1 MDFPDPLVPGRLIA
15 RYKRFLADVALAD
28 GREITAHVANPGAMT
43 GLAEPGAEVWLSPAR
58 NPKRKLRWS
67 WELVRVGDGLV
78 GVNTSWPNGIVAE
91 AIEAARVPEFAGYDR
106 LRREVRYGQN
116 SRIDLLLDGDG
127 RGKCYVEVK
136 NVHLRRGA
144 GAAFPDAVTKR
155 GAKHMAELAA
165 MAAAG
170 HRAAV
175 FYLVQRADCRDF
187 RIAADIDPDYDAAFS
202 AARRAGVEAAC
213 YACRISTSA
222 IVLDAPLPIVD
233 RLG

>member
-67 WELVRVGDGLV
+67 WELVRVGGGLV
-78 GVNTSWPNGIVAE
+78 GVNTAWPNALVAE
-91 AIEAARVPEFAGYDR
+91 ALEAGRVPEFAGYDR
-106 LRREVRYGQN
+106 LRREVRYGRN
-116 SRIDLLLDGDG
+116 SRIDLLLDGEA
-127 RGKCYVEVK
+127 RGTCYVEVK

-144 GAAFPDAVTKR
+144 SAAFPDAVTKR

-187 RIAADIDPDYDAAFS
+187 RIAGDIDPDYDAAFS
-202 AARRAGVEAAC
+202 AARRAGVEAVC
-213 YACRISTSA
+213 YACRLDTTA
-222 IVLDAPLPIVD
+222 IVLDAPLPIV
-233 RLG
+233 G

>member
-67 WELVRVGDGLV
+67 WELVRIGGGLV
-78 GVNTSWPNGIVAE
+78 GVNTAWPNAIVAE
-91 AIEAARVPEFAGYDR
+91 AIEAGRVPEFEGYDR
-106 LRREVRYGQN
+106 LRREVRYGRN
-116 SRIDLLLDGDG
+116 SRIDLLLDGEG
-127 RGKCYVEVK
+127 RGKCYLEVK

-144 GAAFPDAVTKR
+144 SAAFPDAVTKR

-187 RIAADIDPDYDAAFS
+187 RIAGDIDPDYDAAFS

-213 YACRISTSA
+213 YACRLSKTA
-222 IVLDAPLPIVD
+222 IVLDAPLPIV
-233 RLG
+233 G

>member
-67 WELVRVGDGLV
+67 WELVRVGGGLV
-78 GVNTSWPNGIVAE
+78 GVNTSWPNTIVAE
-91 AIEAARVPEFAGYDR
+91 AIEAGRVPEFAGYDR

-116 SRIDLLLDGDG
+116 SRIDLLLDGNA

-213 YACRISTSA
+213 YACRISTTA